1 MNRETY
7 NEAMRILTEL
17 KVLVDKAIAQCEEL
31 KAQEEYDN
39 LVEIYNHGLEIQ
51 EKYTKCYINT
61 PHEFPVIS

>member
-31 KAQEEYDN
+31 KAQEEYN
-39 LVEIYNHGLEIQ
+39 KLVEIYNYGLEIQ
-51 EKYTKCYINT
+51 KKHNTWYINT
-61 PHEFPVIS
+61 PHAFPVIS